1 MLTYNGEHSLTWL
14 PGYDDLPA
22 KVLYHAWATPR
33 LGHKAVGES
42 DFMEDGPELSVT
54 EFLIPMFGGMVPV
67 TLSRLTSEQ
76 RELMNRTVLDSVGE
90 DVLADRLWEQER
102 V

>member
-22 KVLYHAWATPR
+22 KVSYHAWGTPR

-54 EFLIPMFGGMVPV
+54 ELLIPMFGGMVHV
-67 TLSRLTSEQ
+67 DLCKMTSEQ
-76 RELMNRTVLDSVGE
+76 REKLNTIVLDSVGE